1 MSEVEQETEDTVQ
14 QLREEL
20 ESKREQYEDEK
31 HQLVVEVQHLK
42 GRLSGINRSQQVMRE
57 HAAGLEKSLALKE
70 SQLQQLSTETNRL
83 ITEKTNEVES
93 LKSVTAELQDKES
106 SLKTEL
112 QQALNSTLLETQRA
126 DGFER
131 DLERLS
137 EELERLKGAAAS
149 SDDKEVKNLRESVSH
164 LEQVKT
170 DLQVIIKNKINLLV
184 IINLLYT
191 NVHVLIFNG

>member
-20 ESKREQYEDEK
+20 EAKRERYEDEK

-42 GRLSGINRSQQVMRE
+42 GRLSGINRSQKVMRE

-70 SQLQQLSTETNRL
+70 SQLQQLSNETDRL

-137 EELERLKGAAAS
+137 EELERLKGATAP
-149 SDDKEVKNLRESVSH
+149 SDDKEVKSLRESVSH

-170 DLQVIIKNKINLLV
+170 DLQVIIKNISN
-184 IINLLYT
+184 Y
-191 NVHVLIFNG
+191 

>member
-1 MSEVEQETEDTVQ
+1 
-14 QLREEL
+14 
-20 ESKREQYEDEK
+20 
-31 HQLVVEVQHLK
+31 
-42 GRLSGINRSQQVMRE
+42 MRE

-83 ITEKTNEVES
+83 IAEKTNEVES

-131 DLERLS
+131 DLERL
-137 EELERLKGAAAS
+137 KGATAP
-149 SDDKEVKNLRESVSH
+149 SDDKEMKSLRESVSH

-170 DLQVIIKNKINLLV
+170 DLQVIIKNISN
-184 IINLLYT
+184 Y
-191 NVHVLIFNG
+191 